1 MIDIINVNK
10 EMLYSLGTTTPNSK
24 AIRYN
29 GELVGIIDF
38 FVKGSMVKIM
48 YININKKYRRQ
59 GIAGKVI
66 NMLKDNHKGKYMYG
80 DAVPDALKFWE
91 SMGAIFDE
99 DPEEDYLTP
108 FHIEC

>member
-38 FVKGSMVKIM
+38 FIKGNMIKIM
-48 YININKKYRRQ
+48 YISINNKYRRQ

-66 NMLKDNHKGKYMYG
+66 NMLKDNHKGKIIVNIK
-80 DAVPDALKFWE
+80 DKLKRGKINIIIVKRTKE
-91 SMGAIFDE
+91 IN
-99 DPEEDYLTP
+99 
-108 FHIEC
+108 IR

>member
-1 MIDIINVNK
+1 MIDIITVNK

-24 AIRYN
+24 AIKYN
-29 GELVGIIDF
+29 DELVGIIDF

-99 DPEEDYLTP
+99 DHEEDYLTP